1 MVSPNRA
8 ALEEEYALLVE
19 RARRRKARP
28 LAYAAFWDRPL
39 PRTSQRRA
47 AALALDATKRIVLV
61 NGGNRA
67 GKTDLGAQWA
77 VAHAL
82 GRDHPD
88 VRKWGA
94 ENSLDVSV
102 IQPGPGMIWAVS
114 LTFPDSRRY
123 IRDKLDK
130 YLPEGTKKRNW
141 GADNEAEAILPNGGK
156 ILCKAWAQ
164 TREGFQGDAIH
175 GAWVDEEP
183 GDQPAWNELLM
194 RLADYDA
201 RALITFTPGLKG
213 LTWVYE
219 RYVKDAPSNVGA
231 TVIYGLDNPFVPE
244 DTLRELLSGFGD
256 HERAA
261 RERGEWSQLEG
272 RVWPQWRRD
281 LHVIPSRPLPTEW
294 RRWRAIDFGVRDP
307 FCCLWVARDPADNVL
322 HVYRCLY
329 RTNHT
334 TIANGHT
341 INALTGDE
349 NIEAS
354 IADSAGLDQRRTL
367 LSECDIATVA
377 SPKDI
382 REGINAVASRLQ
394 PDAEGKPHILVH
406 DCCVD
411 LIREIEGYLWGD
423 KVKELPIDVNNH
435 SLDALRYLCLWLQ
448 RQDAA
453 WGL

>member
-1 MVSPNRA
+1 MARSNRA
-8 ALEEEYALLVE
+8 RLEEEYILLLE
-19 RARRRKARP
+19 LERRKKAKP
-28 LAYAAFWDRPL
+28 LAYAALWDRPL
-39 PRTSQRRA
+39 PRTSQLRA
-47 AALALDATKRIVLV
+47 ARLALNGQKRIVLV

-82 GRDHPD
+82 GREHPD
-88 VRKWGA
+88 VIKWGK
-94 ENSLDVSV
+94 NNNLDLSV
-102 IQPGPGMIWAVS
+102 IQPGPGIVWAVS

-141 GADNEAEAILPNGGK
+141 GAENEAEAILPNGGK

-175 GAWVDEEP
+175 AAWVDEEP

-194 RLADYDA
+194 RLADYNG

-219 RYVKDAPSNVGA
+219 RYVKNAQPNIG
-231 TVIYGLDNPFVPE
+231 TIVIYGVDNPHVPE
-244 DTLRELLSGFGD
+244 ETLKELLSGFGE

-261 RERGEWSQLEG
+261 RERGEWSQREG
-272 RVWPQWRRD
+272 RVWPGWRRD
-281 LHVIPSRPLPTEW
+281 LHVIPSRPLPKEW

-329 RTNHT
+329 RSNYT
-334 TIANGHT
+334 TRENGHLIT
-341 INALTGDE
+341 QLTGDE
-349 NIEAS
+349 TVEAS
-354 IADSAGLDQRRTL
+354 VADSAGLDQRRTL
-367 LSECDIATVA
+367 AGECDIPTVA

-382 REGINAVASRLQ
+382 REGINAVSDRLS
-394 PDAEGKPHILVH
+394 PDAEGKAHLVVH

-435 SLDALRYLCLWLQ
+435 SLDALRYLCLWLYK
-448 RQDAA
+448 QDRA
-453 WGL
+453 WG